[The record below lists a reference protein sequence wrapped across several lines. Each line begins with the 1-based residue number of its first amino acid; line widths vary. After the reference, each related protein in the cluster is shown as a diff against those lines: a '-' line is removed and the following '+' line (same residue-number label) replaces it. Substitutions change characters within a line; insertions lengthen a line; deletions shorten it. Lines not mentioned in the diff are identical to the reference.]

1 MSWIRRRPRATE
13 PPPPPPEGRLPDL
26 DFLALVRDALE
37 EVAPGCTAGAE
48 LKGNSLR
55 SPQGWAVAVGPAGH
69 GDDRHYDLI
78 AFPDVSI
85 QPEVPCFVDCVVVI
99 GNPRGAAGL
108 WARSA
113 GACMLELLDGRERFA
128 ERWGPEE
135 EHGVPGWRS
144 ITSGV
149 LAYGL
154 SDQENFRFQEALL
167 EADVLHE
174 IADTFTADLESPW
187 FNGVRVFYGGAPGS
201 VEAEVQVNGE
211 RHEAAS
217 AALAALGLPEPTVF
231 TVARSFTLVLP
242 VGSGQERHGH
252 AAAGCGCDCGN
263 ALDPAHPGFAHPLP
277 HLVAELSPAERAAR
291 VTSDTGAVMV
301 ARGIGNFLKV
311 RLPIHLDDGRTV
323 VHLAW
328 VYLPAEVIEDYT
340 RRVHDGTL
348 AGHRFEGLFCN
359 AIEPWGEELL
369 QARVLLGGQR
379 IEADGS
385 IRLSEVLDSQHP
397 LLARILRESWPAA
410 FVLGNPG
417 PGPGPGPGP
426 SRS

>member
-1 MSWIRRRPRATE
+1 MPWIRRRPRATE
-13 PPPPPPEGRLPDL
+13 PPEGRLPDL
-26 DFLALVRDALE
+26 DFLTLVRDALE

-48 LKGNSLR
+48 LKGNSLL
-55 SPQGWAVAVGPAGH
+55 SPQGWAVGIGPAGH
-69 GDDRHYDLI
+69 GDEGHYDLI

-85 QPEVPCFVDCVVVI
+85 QPDVPCFVDCVVVVST
-99 GNPRGAAGL
+99 PRDAAGL

-113 GACMLELLDGRERFA
+113 GACMLELLDGNEQLA
-128 ERWGPEE
+128 EHWGPDEE
-135 EHGVPGWRS
+135 RGVPGWRS

-154 SDQENFRFQEALL
+154 SDRENLRLQNALL
-167 EADVLHE
+167 EADVLRE
-174 IADTFTADLESPW
+174 IAHTFTADLESPW
-187 FNGVRVFYGGAPGS
+187 FNGVRVFYGGAPGA
-201 VEAEVQVNGE
+201 VEAEVRVNGE

-217 AALAALGLPEPTVF
+217 AALAALALPEPTVF

-242 VGSGQERHGH
+242 VGSGPERHDH
-252 AAAGCGCDCGN
+252 AAGGSGGGCDCGGTF
-263 ALDPAHPGFAHPLP
+263 DPEHPGFAHPLP
-277 HLVAELSPAERAAR
+277 HLIAELSPAERAER
-291 VTSDTGAVMV
+291 VTADTGAVMV
-301 ARGIGNFLKV
+301 ARGVGNFLKV
-311 RLPIHLDDGRTV
+311 RLPIRLEDGRTV

-385 IRLSEVLDSQHP
+385 IRLSEVLDSEHP

-410 FVLGNPG
+410 FVLGDRSPG
-417 PGPGPGPGP
+417 ARPA
-426 SRS
+426 

>member
-1 MSWIRRRPRATE
+1 MIPRMSWIRRRPRPTE
-13 PPPPPPEGRLPDL
+13 PPAGRLPDL

-37 EVAPGCTAGAE
+37 EIAPGSTAGAE
-48 LKGNSLR
+48 LKGNSLL

-69 GDDRHYDLI
+69 GDDRYYDLI

-85 QPEVPCFVDCVVVI
+85 QPDVPCFVDCVVVVTT
-99 GNPRGAAGL
+99 PRDAVGL

-113 GACMLELLDGRERFA
+113 GACLLELLDGHEQLA
-128 ERWGPEE
+128 EHWGPDEE
-135 EHGVPGWRS
+135 RGVRGWRS

-154 SDQENFRFQEALL
+154 SDRENLRIQNALL
-167 EADVLHE
+167 EADVLRE

-187 FNGVRVFYGGAPGS
+187 FNGVRVFYGGAPGA
-201 VEAEVQVNGE
+201 VEAEVRINGE

-242 VGSGQERHGH
+242 AGSGHERHGH
-252 AAAGCGCDCGN
+252 GAGGCGCGCDCGG
-263 ALDPAHPGFAHPLP
+263 ALDPEHPGFAHPLP
-277 HLVAELSPAERAAR
+277 HLVGELSPAERAER
-291 VTSDTGAVMV
+291 VTTDTGAVMV

-311 RLPIHLDDGRTV
+311 RLPIRLDDGRTV

-328 VYLPAEVIEDYT
+328 VLLSAEVIEDYT
-340 RRVHDGTL
+340 RRVHDDTL
-348 AGHRFEGLFCN
+348 DGHRFEGLFCN
-359 AIEPWGEELL
+359 AVEPWGEELL

-379 IEADGS
+379 VKPDGS
-385 IRLSEVLDSQHP
+385 IQLSEVLDSEHP
-397 LLARILRESWPAA
+397 LLAQILRESWPAE
-410 FVLGNPG
+410 FVLDDRDPA
-417 PGPGPGPGP
+417 P
-426 SRS
+426 SHS